1 MHWKKREIGKAEIFD
16 GCAGEGVGGTRCGC
30 AGAGSGVDF
39 FFLFFFLGGA
49 EKVPVKMVLGSL
61 KIMEIT
67 VWRAGGHLHTW
78 KSGMRDVGARKNMK
92 KCFSARC
99 ARRVFFFFVW

>member
-1 MHWKKREIGKAEIFD
+1 MFSWSLGLDPKREIGKAEIFD

-39 FFLFFFLGGA
+39 LFFLGGA

-67 VWRAGGHLHTW
+67 VWRAGGICIHGNQGCVMLVPGKT
-78 KSGMRDVGARKNMK
+78 
-92 KCFSARC
+92 
-99 ARRVFFFFVW
+99 